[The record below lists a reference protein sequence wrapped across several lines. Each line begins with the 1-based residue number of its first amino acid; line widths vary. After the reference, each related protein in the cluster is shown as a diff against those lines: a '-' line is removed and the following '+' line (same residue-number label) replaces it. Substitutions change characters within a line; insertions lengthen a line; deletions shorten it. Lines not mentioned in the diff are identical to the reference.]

1 MLARYVSLRR
11 FAFLL
16 CGDWDEAEDLVQVAL
31 VRCSSRWHD
40 VEEPHAYVRT
50 AVVRASSTWRRRRLR
65 DGSQVPLS
73 DWAAPA
79 GDSDARLVLLS
90 ALRALPLV
98 QRQVLVLRYYE
109 GLSEREIAA
118 ALDVAPGTVKSR
130 CARGL
135 AMLRAS
141 DLAMTFD
148 GEL

>member
-1 MLARYVSLRR
+1 MLTRYASLRR

-31 VRCSSRWHD
+31 ARCSRRWHD

-50 AVVRASSTWRRRRLR
+50 AVVRASSSWRRRRLR
-65 DGSQVPLS
+65 EGVAVPLS

-79 GDSDARLVLLS
+79 GNSDARLVLLA

-118 ALDVAPGTVKSR
+118 VLDVAPGTVKSR

-135 AMLRAS
+135 ATLRTS